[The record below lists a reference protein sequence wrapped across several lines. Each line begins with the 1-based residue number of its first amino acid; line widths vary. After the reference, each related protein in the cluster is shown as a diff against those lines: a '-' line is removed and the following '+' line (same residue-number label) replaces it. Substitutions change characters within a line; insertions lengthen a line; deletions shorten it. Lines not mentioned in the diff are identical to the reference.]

1 MQYVKSKE
9 VQGFGL
15 GKKKKK
21 VGNYRNKTYQ

>member
-15 GKKKKK
+15 RKKKT
-21 VGNYRNKTYQ
+21 VGIYRNKTYQ